1 MVKLVQIKKF
11 IITLAIF
18 TLISFSFSS
27 IGLVGYDD
35 HPQSII
41 VGNPLEVSNIS
52 IQHVLGHIFW
62 GMIAGL
68 LSLKLNYVFL
78 CGGFAILLDADDLL
92 QFLDLEMIARMGH
105 SIPFAILVGFIMLA
119 ISKFRDYRL
128 AVISF
133 AAIISHIAFDIWLGQ
148 QVGWDGSEFPLFSP
162 FLVDMIPLSGY
173 SWLFLEIFAF
183 GVVGIIAFMNRKF
196 GKIENNSTQ
205 VKKFKNTF

>member
-1 MVKLVQIKKF
+1 MVKLIQIKKF

-18 TLISFSFSS
+18 TLISFSFST
-27 IGLVGYDD
+27 IGLGFED
-35 HPQSII
+35 HPESRII
-41 VGNPLEVSNIS
+41 GNPLEVSNIS

-68 LSLKLNYVFL
+68 LSLRLNYVFL
-78 CGGFAILLDADDLL
+78 CGGFAILLDADHLL
-92 QFLDLEMIARMGH
+92 QFLDLEMIVRMGH

-128 AVISF
+128 AAISFSAVIS
-133 AAIISHIAFDIWLGQ
+133 HLAFDIWLGQ

-162 FLVDMIPLSGY
+162 FLVDMMPFSGY

-205 VKKFKNTF
+205 IKKFKNTF